1 MVQTRSQLKNANID
15 NNDEEFEIV
24 GDLQTERH
32 DSDASHGEN
41 AKESDEKE
49 KSDLLSDD
57 VISKEKDDSK
67 AIISSK
73 SDAERHVFTDKTP
86 VQVRSEMKSSFLTSQ
101 VRHSDFTMPE
111 PRFIT
116 VIDKSDDLKPANG
129 VYVVKLKSADK
140 DAALAFCNQL
150 ISIIETYPDIMIPPI
165 ANLMTTEVLTILNW
179 RLEGPGFT
187 VVDRASTS
195 QDLIRSFIKKVRN
208 ASTDVFRVFVTFLSQ
223 AGAHECE
230 CSGEYVTSDQI
241 ARYAMKWI
249 ESQSSVLGQLSLM
262 PEQEREAMDVFIR
275 GLRPYEFQA
284 KVRREVDACRE
295 AK

>member
-1 MVQTRSQLKNANID
+1 
-15 NNDEEFEIV
+15 
-24 GDLQTERH
+24 
-32 DSDASHGEN
+32 
-41 AKESDEKE
+41 
-49 KSDLLSDD
+49 
-57 VISKEKDDSK
+57 
-67 AIISSK
+67 
-73 SDAERHVFTDKTP
+73 
-86 VQVRSEMKSSFLTSQ
+86 
-101 VRHSDFTMPE
+101 MPE

-129 VYVVKLKSADK
+129 VYVVKLKSDDK

-165 ANLMTTEVLTILNW
+165 ANLMTTDVLTILNW

-230 CSGEYVTSDQI
+230 CSG
-241 ARYAMKWI
+241 
-249 ESQSSVLGQLSLM
+249 
-262 PEQEREAMDVFIR
+262 
-275 GLRPYEFQA
+275 
-284 KVRREVDACRE
+284 
-295 AK
+295 

>member
-1 MVQTRSQLKNANID
+1 
-15 NNDEEFEIV
+15 
-24 GDLQTERH
+24 
-32 DSDASHGEN
+32 
-41 AKESDEKE
+41 
-49 KSDLLSDD
+49 
-57 VISKEKDDSK
+57 
-67 AIISSK
+67 
-73 SDAERHVFTDKTP
+73 
-86 VQVRSEMKSSFLTSQ
+86 
-101 VRHSDFTMPE
+101 
-111 PRFIT
+111 
-116 VIDKSDDLKPANG
+116 

-295 AK
+295 AKMWGVGPTADAGPTSETLSALMKFVVHQVEKASRSLNEWHRTMGVKHHAPVVRRQTPFVSSKPHYTSSGHLEQQPPPKPTTSAVKDQVYTPMELKPRCVFCGRANHWCWMCK

>member
-86 VQVRSEMKSSFLTSQ
+86 AQVRSEMKSSFLTSQ
-101 VRHSDFTMPE
+101 VRHS
-111 PRFIT
+111 
-116 VIDKSDDLKPANG
+116 
-129 VYVVKLKSADK
+129 
-140 DAALAFCNQL
+140 
-150 ISIIETYPDIMIPPI
+150 
-165 ANLMTTEVLTILNW
+165 
-179 RLEGPGFT
+179 
-187 VVDRASTS
+187 
-195 QDLIRSFIKKVRN
+195 
-208 ASTDVFRVFVTFLSQ
+208 
-223 AGAHECE
+223 
-230 CSGEYVTSDQI
+230 
-241 ARYAMKWI
+241 
-249 ESQSSVLGQLSLM
+249 
-262 PEQEREAMDVFIR
+262 
-275 GLRPYEFQA
+275 
-284 KVRREVDACRE
+284 
-295 AK
+295 